1 MKHVESND
9 YSFMQHHERKTRHW
23 LFLQEG
29 LGQTKN
35 SKGTCI
41 THTKKKGTNKL
52 RTVQTQ
58 IINVVS

>member
-1 MKHVESND
+1 MKHVVESNN

-29 LGQTKN
+29 LGQTKH

-41 THTKKKGTNKL
+41 THKKKAPQINLGRFKL
-52 RTVQTQ
+52 K
-58 IINVVS
+58 S

>member
-29 LGQTKN
+29 LGTPD
-35 SKGTCI
+35 
-41 THTKKKGTNKL
+41 KK
-52 RTVQTQ
+52 
-58 IINVVS
+58 

>member
-1 MKHVESND
+1 MKHVVESNN

-35 SKGTCI
+35 SKGTYMYN
-41 THTKKKGTNKL
+41 THKKKAQINLGRFKL
-52 RTVQTQ
+52 E
-58 IINVVS
+58 S

>member
-1 MKHVESND
+1 MKHVDSND

-29 LGQTKN
+29 LGQTKH

-41 THTKKKGTNKL
+41 THTKKKAQINLGRFKL
-52 RTVQTQ
+52 K
-58 IINVVS
+58 S

>member
-1 MKHVESND
+1 MKHVVESNN

-41 THTKKKGTNKL
+41 THTQKKAQINLGRFKL
-52 RTVQTQ
+52 K
-58 IINVVS
+58 S